1 MDNKQK
7 LLENMN
13 DTMLATFQAIANKDI
28 GYVFYI
34 FDKSEDGGGT
44 GFNSRNC
51 DAGDAMV
58 AIRRIAERFG
68 IDLGSLAEAANE

>member
-1 MDNKQK
+1 MDDKQK
-7 LLENMN
+7 LLEDMN
-13 DTMLATFQAIANKDI
+13 DAMIATFKAIANKDI

-34 FDKSEDGGGT
+34 FDKSKDGCGT

-58 AIRRIAERFG
+58 AIKRITEQFG
-68 IDLGSLAEAANE
+68 IDLKLLVGANR

>member
-1 MDNKQK
+1 MDDKQK

-13 DTMLATFQAIANKDI
+13 DAMLATFEAITNRDI

-34 FDKSEDGGGT
+34 FDKSENGGDM
-44 GFNSRNC
+44 GFHSKNC

-58 AIRRIAERFG
+58 IIRRIAEQFG
-68 IDLGSLAEAANE
+68 IFELLAEAANE